1 MVLGIGISSASGAD
15 FRQLSGI
22 LPVADAL
29 SANLTAPC
37 LSLSY
42 LALYQ
47 NQSQLHLTF
56 AFPVYSQPVP
66 FITFQFMVQHIV

>member
-1 MVLGIGISSASGAD
+1 
-15 FRQLSGI
+15 
-22 LPVADAL
+22 
-29 SANLTAPC
+29 
-37 LSLSY
+37 